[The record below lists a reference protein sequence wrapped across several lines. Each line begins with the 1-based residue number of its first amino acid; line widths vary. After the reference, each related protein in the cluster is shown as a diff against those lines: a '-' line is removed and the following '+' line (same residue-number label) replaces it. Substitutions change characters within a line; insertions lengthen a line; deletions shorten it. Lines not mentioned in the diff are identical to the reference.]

1 MLMVQLLLPGTPV
14 TYYGEE
20 IGMEDTFISWEDT
33 RDTKGC
39 HAGPD
44 RFYKFSRDPE
54 RTPMQW
60 DTLFNAGFSTSRK
73 TWIPMANNSL
83 TVNVQRQKEQLV
95 SPLNNY
101 RILVA
106 LRKELS
112 IQSGDTGFP
121 VVDRYRFSLSR
132 FY

>member
-1 MLMVQLLLPGTPV
+1 MVQLLLPGTPV

-20 IGMEDTFISWEDT
+20 IGMLYTYISWEDT

-39 HAGPD
+39 NAGPD

-60 DTLFNAGFSTSRK
+60 NTSFNAGFSTSQK
-73 TWIPMANNSL
+73 TWLPMADNSL
-83 TVNVQRQKEQLV
+83 TVNVQLQKDKLV
-95 SPLNNY
+95 SPLTNY
-101 RILVA
+101 RSLVD

-112 IQSGDTGFP
+112 IQSGEIGFP
-121 VVDRYRFSLSR
+121 VVNRDLFSLSR
-132 FY
+132 F

>member
-1 MLMVQLLLPGTPV
+1 MIMVQLLLPGTPV

-20 IGMEDTFISWEDT
+20 IGMLYTYISWEDT

-39 HAGPD
+39 NAGPD

-60 DTLFNAGFSTSRK
+60 NTSFNAGFSTSQK
-73 TWIPMANNSL
+73 TWLPMADNSL
-83 TVNVQRQKEQLV
+83 TVNVQLQKEKLV

-101 RILVA
+101 RSLVD

-112 IQSGDTGFP
+112 IQSGEIGFP
-121 VVDRYRFSLSR
+121 VVNRDLFSLSR
-132 FY
+132 F